1 MAIRS
6 KIYNQA
12 NSLLKAIEISN
23 QIFTKSKNVDNQKKI
38 AFEALNNYS
47 KTYLENA
54 IKNDKLTA
62 HEVKSL
68 ESEFFKYWN
77 ESINQEV
84 EFFWKEIN
92 KNQLPYQRKSPIKE
106 LLTKGKF
113 RQVEQWIDL
122 FNSLDELKKNKLL
135 IKEFTRIE
143 IEKFYKLVEAEEEKR
158 FKLVNRCYQK
168 KKIPFSQYLK
178 FGESMA
184 FLERCNLTKKYF
196 TEKEREEIY
205 EIWKST
211 K

>member
-1 MAIRS
+1 MAICP
-6 KIYNQA
+6 KTYNQS
-12 NSLLKAIEISN
+12 NSLLKAIEISR
-23 QIFTKSKNVDNQKKI
+23 QIFVKSTNVDKQTKI

-47 KTYLENA
+47 KTCLENA
-54 IKNDKLTA
+54 IKNEKLTA
-62 HEVKSL
+62 YEVKSL

-84 EFFWKEIN
+84 EIFWDELN
-92 KNQLPYQRKSPIKE
+92 KNNLPYQRKSPIRE
-106 LLTKGKF
+106 LLTMGNFK
-113 RQVEQWIDL
+113 QVEQWIDL
-122 FNSLDELKKNKLL
+122 FNNLEELNKNKFLNNQFS
-135 IKEFTRIE
+135 KSE
-143 IEKFYKLVEAEEEKR
+143 IEKFYELVEAEEEKR
-158 FKLVNRCYQK
+158 FKLVNKCYQK

-196 TEKEREEIY
+196 TEKERDEIY